1 MFTRFLL
8 IVLCA
13 PLYTLRVTL
22 WACLSLLLSLPLS
35 AQETTLT
42 VGGLQA
48 PVEIITDRWGIP
60 HIYAE
65 NEADLFFAQGYYA
78 AKDRLFQFEL
88 WRRQATGTVAELLGP
103 RELKRDIGTRLF
115 QFRGDIRTE
124 MNHYHP
130 RGELII
136 TSFVRGVNA
145 YIAWANAHPEQL
157 PIEFRLLNTRP
168 QPWTPEI
175 VISRHQGLLGNIEDE
190 LDYGRAVAL
199 IGAEAVRDI
208 AWFHPQDPQLALDPK
223 IDTERLFDP
232 VLELYRAYRR
242 SVQFEP
248 EDLAFHAASA
258 TDRYRDIADWRT
270 ESTDRDERLNR
281 GSNNWVVSGDR
292 TQSGFPMLAN
302 DPHRR
307 QAAPSLRYMAHLV
320 APGWNVI
327 GGGEPEIPGISIGHN
342 EHGAWGLTVFRT
354 DAEDLYVYELNP
366 DNPLQYRYRNRWEDM
381 VVIPD
386 TISVKG
392 QAPVVVQH
400 KYTRHGPVTYL
411 DEEHDLAYAVRCGW
425 LEVGGSPYLASLRMD
440 QARNFQEFREACNYS
455 HIPGENMIWADRN
468 GTIGWQAVGIAPV
481 RRNWSG
487 LVPVPGDGSYEWEG
501 YLPIIAKPNLKN
513 PESGIFATANENVT
527 PGDYEYWDAIGY
539 TWADPY
545 RGDRVMEM
553 LRNGRQHTLQDMA
566 RYQTDYLS
574 IPARELVPL
583 LAGLTASAEQTEAA
597 RQLLLNWDYR
607 LEPNSV
613 AAGIYNQWESNL
625 RRLVTEQRIPERVRP
640 YLSLQ
645 LKRVIEHLQLP
656 DGRFGEDPVAA
667 RNELLLRALDQTVEQ
682 LTRRLGRDMSQW
694 QYGQE
699 KYKHIVLEHPL
710 ADAVDAET
718 RRLLNV
724 GPAPRGGNGSTV
736 NSTGG
741 NDNQSSGA
749 SFRMLIDTGNWDHCL
764 GTNTPGQNGNP
775 EHAHYRN
782 LFDIWAKDQYFPV
795 FYSREKVES
804 VADARWRLVPE

>member
-1 MFTRFLL
+1 VYRLSFS
-8 IVLCA
+8 
-13 PLYTLRVTL
+13 
-22 WACLSLLLSLPLS
+22 LSLLLLLFTLPLS

-42 VGGLQA
+42 VDGLRA

-115 QFRGDIRTE
+115 QFRGDIRAE
-124 MNHYHP
+124 MKHYHP

-145 YIAWANAHPEQL
+145 YIAWANAHPESL
-157 PIEFRLLNTRP
+157 PLEFRLLGTRP

-175 VISRHQGLLGNIEDE
+175 VVSRHQGLLGNIEDE

-208 AWFHPQDPQLALDPK
+208 AWFHPQEPQLALDPK
-223 IDTERLFDP
+223 IDPERLFDP
-232 VLELYRAYRR
+232 ILELYTAYRR
-242 SVQFEP
+242 SVRFEP
-248 EDLAFHAASA
+248 DDLAFHAAPA
-258 TDRYRDIADWRT
+258 TDRYRDVAERAPDA
-270 ESTDRDERLNR
+270 TDRAERLNL
-281 GSNNWVVSGDR
+281 GSNNWVVSGEL
-292 TQSGFPMLAN
+292 TQSGFPVLAN

-342 EHGAWGLTVFRT
+342 EYGAWGLTVFRT

-366 DNPLQYRYRNRWEDM
+366 DNPQQYRYRNRWEDM

-386 TISVKG
+386 TIPVKG
-392 QAPVVVQH
+392 QEPVMVQH
-400 KYTRHGPVTYL
+400 KYTRHGPVTYV

-440 QARNFQEFREACNYS
+440 QARNFAEFRAACNYS
-455 HIPGENMIWADRN
+455 HIPGENMIWADRS

-487 LVPVPGDGSYEWEG
+487 LVPVPGDGRYEWEG
-501 YLPIIAKPNLKN
+501 YLPIIAKPNLEN
-513 PESGIFATANENVT
+513 PAGGIIATANENVT
-527 PGDYEYWDAIGY
+527 PRDYEYWDAIGY
-539 TWADPY
+539 SWADPY
-545 RGDRVMEM
+545 RGDRVLEL

-583 LAGLTASAEQTEAA
+583 LAGLTASAERTEAA
-597 RQLLLNWDYR
+597 RQRLLAWDYR
-607 LEPNSV
+607 LTPTSV
-613 AAGIYNQWESNL
+613 AAGIYNQWERNL
-625 RRLVTEQRIPERVRP
+625 HRLVTEQRVPERVRP

-645 LKRVIEHLQLP
+645 LKRVIELLQLS
-656 DGRFGEDPVAA
+656 DGQFGTDPV
-667 RNELLLRALDQTVEQ
+667 RGRDELLLRALDQAVDQ
-682 LTRRLGRDMSQW
+682 LTARLGSDMTQW

-699 KYKHIVLEHPL
+699 RYKHIVLEHPL
-710 ADAVDAET
+710 AEAVDAET

-724 GPAPRGGNGSTV
+724 GPAPRGGNSYTV

-775 EHAHYRN
+775 EHPHYRN
-782 LFDIWAKDQYFPV
+782 LFDLWAKDQYFPV

-804 VADARWRLVPE
+804 VVAARWRLTPE